1 MGPRQALDFLT
12 PAART
17 RSGDDPIFKLNAE
30 ARARAK
36 QGERVINATLGAL
49 LEDDGTLATL
59 PVVTEALAAI
69 DPARAAAY
77 APIHGD
83 PTFLRG
89 VIQDLFQGS
98 GVGDWAV
105 AAATP
110 GGSGA
115 LALAIQ
121 TFLEPNHAVLVPDL
135 FWGPYR
141 TMADQNSRR
150 LETFTLFDAKGNFD
164 HFAFE
169 RTLNVLIR
177 DQGRALVFLNFP
189 CNNPTG
195 YSPNQAEWR
204 SLAEILRAAASK
216 APVAVLVDHAYA
228 RFAGAGGDDWIPHLS
243 NALPDVLL
251 LVAWTASKSFAQ
263 YGARVG
269 ALVAVH
275 PDPAVRERLV
285 HAFGFGCRGTWSNC
299 NHLGQLAISLLL
311 TDDTL
316 RARVAKERARLVSLL
331 SERVAAFN
339 THARAA
345 DLRYPRYDGGFFV
358 SVFCADAKGV
368 AERAKERG
376 LFVVPQAGSVRV
388 ALCATKAADIADV
401 VQILADSTT
410 GT

>member
-1 MGPRQALDFLT
+1 MSKREACDFLT
-12 PAART
+12 PAGRT

-30 ARARAK
+30 AKARAK
-36 QGERVINATLGAL
+36 SGERVLNATLGAL
-49 LEDDGTLATL
+49 VDDDGILATL
-59 PVVTEALAAI
+59 PVVTEAIAAI
-69 DPARAAAY
+69 DPIRAAGY

-89 VIQDLFQGS
+89 VVADLFADS
-98 GVGDWAV
+98 ELSNWAI

-121 TFLEPNHAVLVPDL
+121 SFLEPNHALLVPDL

-141 TMADQNSRR
+141 TMAEQNGRR
-150 LETFTLFDAKGNFD
+150 IETFSLFDDKGAFD

-169 RTLNVLIR
+169 RELAARIR
-177 DQGRALVFLNFP
+177 EQGRALVFLNFP

-204 SLAEILRAAASK
+204 TISEIIRNVAK
-216 APVAVLVDHAYA
+216 TAPVAVLIDHAYA
-228 RFAGAGGDDWIPHLS
+228 RFAGDAAEEWI
-243 NALPDVLL
+243 LPMWNVLPEALL

-275 PDPAVRERLV
+275 PDPSVRERLT

-299 NHLGQLAISLLL
+299 NHLGQLAIGLLL
-311 TDDTL
+311 TDTTL
-316 RARVAKERARLVSLL
+316 RARVAKERRPMVELLAR
-331 SERVAAFN
+331 RVAAFN
-339 THARAA
+339 GAA
-345 DLRYPRYDGGFFV
+345 IAQGLRYPRYDGGFFV
-358 SVFCADAKGV
+358 SVFCADPKGV
-368 AERAKERG
+368 AERAKESG
-376 LFVVPQAGSVRV
+376 LYVVPQAGSVRV
-388 ALCATKAADIADV
+388 ALCSTRESDV
-401 VQILADSTT
+401 PELTSILARSIS
-410 GT
+410 